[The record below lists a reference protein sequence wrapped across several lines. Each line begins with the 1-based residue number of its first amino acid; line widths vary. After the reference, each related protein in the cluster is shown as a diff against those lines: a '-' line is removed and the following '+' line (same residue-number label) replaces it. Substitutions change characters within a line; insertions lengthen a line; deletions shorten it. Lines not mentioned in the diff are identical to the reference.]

1 MSSDLSEIN
10 LVSILSALEE
20 LVSES
25 NQLIVNLLK
34 RGAYVS
40 HKDSGLPGELVTEI
54 DEAVDLHLN
63 ESLLKLIPGSGW
75 QSEESD
81 SSPSTLAG
89 SPTWVVDPIDGTSN
103 LVHNPGA
110 GEYGTSIALF
120 VNQELSL
127 GVIGLPLGFSRN
139 PEDSAV
145 ITGVISLD
153 ELPVRVNGEPLTSGD
168 TNPVGVVISWHDRW
182 VRQVIPEK
190 TPVYAVGSVVMR
202 LALVATGQSEM
213 YVSTGLAQGFRSHYA
228 LHDVA
233 GGAAIVR
240 AANKDL
246 YDSDCE
252 PVELRLEHRNVR
264 PFVAG
269 SEQQATQF
277 IKNVLVG

>member
-1 MSSDLSEIN
+1 VSSDLSEIN

-81 SSPSTLAG
+81 SSPSTVAG

-103 LVHNPGA
+103 LVHNPSA

-182 VRQVIPEK
+182 VRQVIPEE

-252 PVELRLEHRNVR
+252 PVELKLEHRNVR

-269 SEQQATQF
+269 SEHQATQF

>member
-1 MSSDLSEIN
+1 VSLGLSDTE
-10 LVSILSALEE
+10 LVSILPTLEE

-25 NQLIVNLLK
+25 NQLIVSLLR

-40 HKDSGLPGELVTEI
+40 HKDSDLPGELVTEI
-54 DEAVDLHLN
+54 DKAVDLHLN
-63 ESLLKLIPGSGW
+63 KSLLKLIPGSGW
-75 QSEESD
+75 QSEESN
-81 SSPSTLAG
+81 SSLSTATG
-89 SPTWVVDPIDGTSN
+89 FPTWVVDPIDGTSN

-120 VNQELSL
+120 IDQQLSL

-139 PEDSAV
+139 PSDSTV
-145 ITGVISLD
+145 ISGIISLD
-153 ELPVRVNGEPLTSGD
+153 ESPVRVNGEPLTSGD

-182 VRQVIPEK
+182 VRQVVPKE

-202 LALVATGQSEM
+202 MALVATGQSEM
-213 YVSTGLAQGFRSHYA
+213 YVSSGLAQGFRSHYA

-252 PVELRLEHRNVR
+252 PVELKLEHRNVR

-269 SEQQATQF
+269 SEHQATQF

>member
-1 MSSDLSEIN
+1 MSSDLSETN
-10 LVSILSALEE
+10 LISISSALEE

-81 SSPSTLAG
+81 SSLSTIAG

-145 ITGVISLD
+145 ITGVVSL
-153 ELPVRVNGEPLTSGD
+153 
-168 TNPVGVVISWHDRW
+168 
-182 VRQVIPEK
+182 
-190 TPVYAVGSVVMR
+190 
-202 LALVATGQSEM
+202 
-213 YVSTGLAQGFRSHYA
+213 
-228 LHDVA
+228 
-233 GGAAIVR
+233 
-240 AANKDL
+240 
-246 YDSDCE
+246 
-252 PVELRLEHRNVR
+252 
-264 PFVAG
+264 
-269 SEQQATQF
+269 
-277 IKNVLVG
+277 

>member
-1 MSSDLSEIN
+1 MSLDLSDTE
-10 LVSILSALEE
+10 LVAILPALEE

-25 NQLIVNLLK
+25 NQLIVDLLR

-40 HKDSGLPGELVTEI
+40 QKDSDLPGELVTEI
-54 DEAVDLHLN
+54 DKAVDSRLN

-75 QSEESD
+75 QSEESNT
-81 SSPSTLAG
+81 SLSTATGL
-89 SPTWVVDPIDGTSN
+89 PTWVVDPVDGTSN

-120 VNQELSL
+120 INHQLSL

-139 PEDSAV
+139 PSDS
-145 ITGVISLD
+145 TVISGIISED
-153 ELPVRVNGEPLTSGD
+153 EMPVRVNGKPIKQESIDPSGI
-168 TNPVGVVISWHDRW
+168 VISWHDRW
-182 VRQVIPEK
+182 VRQAIPKEV
-190 TPVYAVGSVVMR
+190 PVYAVGSVVMR

-240 AANKDL
+240 AADLDL
-246 YDSDCE
+246 YDSDCN
-252 PVELRLEHRNVR
+252 PVELKLDHSNVR

-269 SEQQATQF
+269 AEHQATEF
-277 IKNVLVG
+277 IRNILVA

>member
-1 MSSDLSEIN
+1 MSLDLSDTE
-10 LVSILSALEE
+10 LVAILPALEE

-25 NQLIVNLLK
+25 NQLIVDLLR

-40 HKDSGLPGELVTEI
+40 QKDSDLPGELVTEI
-54 DEAVDLHLN
+54 DKAVDSRLN

-75 QSEESD
+75 QSEESNT
-81 SSPSTLAG
+81 SLSTATGL
-89 SPTWVVDPIDGTSN
+89 PTWVVDPIDGTSN

-120 VNQELSL
+120 INHELSL

-139 PEDSAV
+139 PSDS
-145 ITGVISLD
+145 TVISGIISED
-153 ELPVRVNGEPLTSGD
+153 EMPIRVNGDPRKQENIGPSGI
-168 TNPVGVVISWHDRW
+168 VISWHDRW
-182 VRQVIPEK
+182 VRQVIPKEI
-190 TPVYAVGSVVMR
+190 PVYAVGSVVMR

-240 AANKDL
+240 AADLDL
-246 YDSDCE
+246 YDSDCK
-252 PVELRLEHRNVR
+252 PVELKLEHSNVR

-269 SEQQATQF
+269 AEHQATEF
-277 IKNVLVG
+277 IRNILVA